1 MEYTNPPLNQTPW
14 NAPPTPVYT
23 PSPYA
28 HSDSQP
34 QVSSLPTAQYF
45 PPPPP
50 PQSWPNQQQQPF
62 GNGSQSTYNQPPA
75 NAPPTPAFTPAPYG
89 DPGPNP
95 GESNPQVSSALTAQ
109 YFPPLPQN
117 QPNQQ
122 QQQQP
127 PFGNGSQPTYNQPP
141 ANAPPTPALTPMSY
155 GNPVANPGES
165 SVPATQYFPPPPQVQ
180 PSPQQPPV
188 ANNSQPVYYQTPT
201 NSFPNHPQDPS
212 HANTAQSPQ
221 NGYPAEKH
229 QLPQT
234 QSQYPPPFA
243 YSQAAQVL
251 YVQPTY
257 KPTVNIQSTSFSPP
271 PSTPQLYSGPGQ
283 LPQASYLPEKVQYQ
297 LQQPQF
303 QPQPQTLLVGQ
314 QQGFSNPLILQ
325 SQQTINPAFP
335 PGLGSLPPGPSPTPT
350 QDDLKSSKTK
360 RFFGD
365 TLVGRAARSSVSTVT
380 STAKLHASLS
390 PWGDNN
396 PVTLPNVRYRDAAL
410 FATFHVIGGPLV
422 DGVGNLVTD
431 TFGADTFVSEIVSS
445 GGGFI
450 TGNTIVKYGVFQIVE
465 QAIDKGVLE
474 KVLPEV
480 EKTMRTTS
488 AKSLQVAV
496 KHKLMGVEADLRFV
510 GMYPTTSSTA
520 CDKGWFCPYLYA
532 SSREPVISRSQDFA
546 IAQFFGPYVTG
557 KLYLFSPFVK
567 ENP

>member
-1 MEYTNPPLNQTPW
+1 M
-14 NAPPTPVYT
+14 
-23 PSPYA
+23 
-28 HSDSQP
+28 
-34 QVSSLPTAQYF
+34 
-45 PPPPP
+45 
-50 PQSWPNQQQQPF
+50 
-62 GNGSQSTYNQPPA
+62 
-75 NAPPTPAFTPAPYG
+75 
-89 DPGPNP
+89 
-95 GESNPQVSSALTAQ
+95 
-109 YFPPLPQN
+109 
-117 QPNQQ
+117 
-122 QQQQP
+122 
-127 PFGNGSQPTYNQPP
+127 
-141 ANAPPTPALTPMSY
+141 
-155 GNPVANPGES
+155 
-165 SVPATQYFPPPPQVQ
+165 
-180 PSPQQPPV
+180 
-188 ANNSQPVYYQTPT
+188 
-201 NSFPNHPQDPS
+201 
-212 HANTAQSPQ
+212 
-221 NGYPAEKH
+221 
-229 QLPQT
+229 
-234 QSQYPPPFA
+234 
-243 YSQAAQVL
+243 
-251 YVQPTY
+251 
-257 KPTVNIQSTSFSPP
+257 
-271 PSTPQLYSGPGQ
+271 
-283 LPQASYLPEKVQYQ
+283 QYQ
-297 LQQPQF
+297 LQQPQT
-303 QPQPQTLLVGQ
+303 QQQPQTLLVGQ

-325 SQQTINPAFP
+325 TQQTINSAFP
-335 PGLGSLPPGPSPTPT
+335 PGSGSLPLGASPTPT

-445 GGGFI
+445 GAGFI
-450 TGNTIVKYGVFQIVE
+450 NGNTIVKCGVFQIVE

-510 GMYPTTSSTA
+510 GMYPTTSLTA

-557 KLYLFSPFVK
+557 KFFFPLS
-567 ENP
+567 